1 MKNMKTFLNWL
12 KTLSSQQESSLTRRM
27 RAKYPEVYWTAQP
40 NLYAS
45 IWMKKDFF
53 RMDIINFMAKYL
65 DEMEQHGISQ
75 QRRDVIESIV
85 YPMYKEITG
94 RNYDANLFVAFG
106 IEKPAS

>member
-1 MKNMKTFLNWL
+1 
-12 KTLSSQQESSLTRRM
+12 
-27 RAKYPEVYWTAQP
+27 
-40 NLYAS
+40 
-45 IWMKKDFF
+45 
-53 RMDIINFMAKYL
+53 MAKYL

-94 RNYDANLFVAFG
+94 RNYDTNLLVAFG